1 MPKEN
6 IPERFQP
13 LLASTTLGHLATIDE
28 AGNPQVNPVW
38 FLWDGTH
45 LLLSVKAE
53 TVKYRN
59 LRRRPALAISFVG
72 LAVAETTG
80 SFLGVESRTTTV
92 VALMFGWLAAALRLY
107 PPASST
113 PTPAPQ

>member
-59 LRRRPALAISFVG
+59 LRRRPALAISFVDPANPHHYLELRG
-72 LAVAETTG
+72 DVIEFTLYRTLEFVNQLSRKYTG
-80 SFLGVESRTTTV
+80 HD
-92 VALMFGWLAAALRLY
+92 MD
-107 PPASST
+107 PA
-113 PTPAPQ
+113 